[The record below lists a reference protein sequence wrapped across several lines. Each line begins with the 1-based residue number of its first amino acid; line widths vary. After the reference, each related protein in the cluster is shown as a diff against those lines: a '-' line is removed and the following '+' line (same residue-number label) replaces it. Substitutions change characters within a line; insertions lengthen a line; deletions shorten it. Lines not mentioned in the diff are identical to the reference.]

1 MDMINTSS
9 FGKQVHISMSRSCT
23 QDQISPS
30 HLQGLQSARVAI
42 GDKAGGPA
50 DSVMTVLFSRLLNVV
65 PPLLARA
72 RELDDV
78 EPGKDHIP
86 PSPPVSC

>member
-30 HLQGLQSARVAI
+30 HLQGLQCACVAV
-42 GDKAGGPA
+42 GNKAGGPA
-50 DSVMTVLFSRLLNVV
+50 DSVMTVLFGRLLNVV

-72 RELDDV
+72 GELDDV